1 MVNAVHLQRVA
12 RTISVR
18 RAAWMVGRTF
28 ADAVQ
33 IESLSPP
40 LQAAYGRAGGA
51 SAADTVKPSRKNDI
65 LHVKMILAQSD
76 EAVLCRGVMGDMGSF
91 PTRSPRSRVQ

>member
-1 MVNAVHLQRVA
+1 
-12 RTISVR
+12 
-18 RAAWMVGRTF
+18 MVGRTF

-33 IESLSPP
+33 IESLPP
-40 LQAAYGRAGGA
+40 SLQAAFGRAGGA

-76 EAVLCRGVMGDMGSF
+76 EAGVLCRGVMGDMGSF